1 MNKVLYITRNGLLEP
16 LGQSQVMPYLR
27 GLSSYYKISL
37 ITFEKE
43 QDINDSD
50 RFERLKKECQS
61 LGIYWNPQY
70 FRYHSSLIGSV
81 WSMIKFLTLCLKLV
95 TKDSIEIIHARS
107 YLPAAVAWIVY
118 KVTKVPFIF
127 DMRALWPEELITSSR
142 INRNSYLH
150 KAITLVERL
159 CLRDASTVVTLTNAS
174 LKYLNEKYSKEL
186 ENQKLIVIP
195 TCVDLNKFRMSL
207 YDKSTENKSMV
218 YGCIGTVLSG
228 WFEIKWLAIWF
239 KKLAEI
245 NQNSTFEIIS
255 QDDAKVIRSLV
266 DPENL
271 LGQRLK
277 IYSCLPQEIPNAI
290 KNHSISTMFYK
301 GGEVSELGRSPT
313 RLAEVLACGIP
324 VVVNR
329 GVGDV
334 ADIVTE
340 NRVGIVLDGIDMLSI
355 SNAIDNLHSLY
366 LDDEKHRR
374 CRDTAKKIF
383 SLESGINNY
392 RKTYTKLMK

>member
-37 ITFEKE
+37 ITFEKKK
-43 QDINDSD
+43 DINNSD

-61 LGIYWNPQY
+61 LGICWNPQY
-70 FRYHSSLIGSV
+70 YRYHPTLIGSV
-81 WSMIKFLTLCLKLV
+81 WSMIKFLVLCLKV
-95 TKDSIEIIHARS
+95 VKKDSIKLIHARS

-118 KVTKVPFIF
+118 KATKVPFIF

-142 INRNSYLH
+142 INRNSFLH
-150 KAITLVERL
+150 KIIILNERL

-174 LKYLNEKYSKEL
+174 VKYLNKKYSKEL
-186 ENQKLIVIP
+186 KNKELVVIP
-195 TCVDLNKFRMSL
+195 TCVDLNKFRMCL
-207 YDKSTENKSMV
+207 YDKSQENKSMV
-218 YGCIGTVLSG
+218 HGCIGTVLSG
-228 WFEIKWLAIWF
+228 WFDIKWLAIWF
-239 KKLAEI
+239 NKLAEI

-255 QDDAKVIRSLV
+255 QDDSKVIRSLV

-271 LGQRLK
+271 LGRRLK
-277 IYSCLPQEIPNAI
+277 IYSCFPQDVPNAI

-334 ADIVTE
+334 ADIVTQ
-340 NRVGIVLDGIDMLSI
+340 NRVGIVLDGIDALSI

-366 LDDEKHRR
+366 LDEGIHRR
-374 CRDTAKKIF
+374 CRDTAEKIF
-383 SLESGINNY
+383 SLEFGIDNY
-392 RKTYTKLMK
+392 RKAYTGIMK

>member
-43 QDINDSD
+43 KDVNDFD

-61 LGIYWNPQY
+61 LGICWNPQY
-70 FRYHSSLIGSV
+70 YRYHPTLIGSA
-81 WSMIKFLTLCLKLV
+81 WSMIKFLTLCLKV
-95 TKDSIEIIHARS
+95 VKKDSIKLIHARS

-142 INRNSYLH
+142 INRNSFLH
-150 KAITLVERL
+150 KIIILIERL

-174 LKYLNEKYSKEL
+174 VKYLNKKYSKEL
-186 ENQKLIVIP
+186 KNKKLIVIP
-195 TCVDLNKFRMSL
+195 TCVDLKKFPMLL
-207 YDKSTENKSMV
+207 YDKSQENKPIV
-218 YGCIGTVLSG
+218 HGCIGTVLSG
-228 WFEIKWLAIWF
+228 WFDIKWLAIWF
-239 KKLAEI
+239 NKLAEI
-245 NQNSTFEIIS
+245 NQKPTFEIIS
-255 QDDAKVIRSLV
+255 QDDSQVIRSLI

-271 LGQRLK
+271 LGRRLK
-277 IYSCLPQEIPNAI
+277 IYSCFPQDVPNAI

-340 NRVGIVLDGIDMLSI
+340 NRVGIVLDSIDTLSI
-355 SNAIDNLHSLY
+355 SNAIDNLYSLY
-366 LDDEKHRR
+366 LDDGIHRR
-374 CRDTAKKIF
+374 CRDTAEKIF
-383 SLESGINNY
+383 SLESGIDNY
-392 RKTYTKLMK
+392 RKAYTGIMK

>member
-43 QDINDSD
+43 KDINDYD

-61 LGIYWNPQY
+61 LGICWYPQY
-70 FRYHSSLIGSV
+70 YRYYPTLIGST
-81 WSMIKFLTLCLKLV
+81 WSMIKFLALCLKV
-95 TKDSIEIIHARS
+95 VKKDSIKLIHARS
-107 YLPAAVAWIVY
+107 YLPAAIAWIVN

-142 INRNSYLH
+142 INRNSFLH
-150 KAITLVERL
+150 KIIILIERL
-159 CLRDASTVVTLTNAS
+159 CLRDASAVVTLTNAS
-174 LKYLNEKYSKEL
+174 VKYLNKKYSKEL
-186 ENQKLIVIP
+186 KNKKLLVIP
-195 TCVDLNKFRMSL
+195 TCVDLNKFPMVV
-207 YDKSTENKSMV
+207 YEKSQENIPMV
-218 YGCIGTVLSG
+218 HGCIGTVLSG
-228 WFEIKWLAIWF
+228 WFDIKWLTIWF
-239 KKLAEI
+239 NKLAEI

-255 QDDAKVIRSLV
+255 QDDSKVIRSLV
-266 DPENL
+266 DSENI
-271 LGQRLK
+271 LGERLK
-277 IYSCLPQEIPNAI
+277 INSCLSEDVPNAI
-290 KNHSISTMFYK
+290 INHSISSMFYK

-334 ADIVTE
+334 ADIVSQ
-340 NRVGIVLDGIDMLSI
+340 NRVGIVLDGIDALSI

-366 LDDEKHRR
+366 LDDEIQRR
-374 CRDTAKKIF
+374 CRDTAEKIF
-383 SLESGINNY
+383 SLEFGIDNY
-392 RKTYTKLMK
+392 RKAYNGIIK